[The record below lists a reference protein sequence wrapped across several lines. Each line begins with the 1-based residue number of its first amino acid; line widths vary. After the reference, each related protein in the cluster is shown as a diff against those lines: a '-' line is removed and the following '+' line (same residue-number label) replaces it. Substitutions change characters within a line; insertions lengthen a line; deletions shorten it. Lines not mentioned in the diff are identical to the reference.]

1 MTTRHSIIIGC
12 ILCAASGCTSV
23 QLKKDTVSQA
33 TAVHDLQQQQV
44 LDNLA
49 MFVQNPNSMP
59 YFSYAN
65 SSGAQVTDQANGSAT
80 AGGGRATLYPSS
92 PKTPSN
98 FFTPPMVLNSLGLTL
113 GAQRTQLESFIVTPV
128 NDPRKLELM
137 RCAYQTAV
145 ANCGRGAVSGTCP
158 DCQTRFKVFYT
169 GDPNGDIRQGANG
182 IITSECLK
190 SNCCWFRIG
199 CKHCVPKHCPCIVI
213 GEYCGCYV
221 WVLPEG
227 QDQLTKL
234 TLTILDYAMHE
245 PPVKLSKQVVYNID
259 EYGLPTTSQRSVG
272 KVTANIAIDERPEA
286 LLKVD
291 QADEARIEQFL
302 DYRHK
307 HVKERLASS
316 TDAAERKQ
324 LLDDDEML
332 QNKLDFLHDQLR
344 TGGLK
349 EQYYP
354 RSPFPSGPN
363 LLQLDMYQSVLP
375 NFSTP

>member
-1 MTTRHSIIIGC
+1 
-12 ILCAASGCTSV
+12 
-23 QLKKDTVSQA
+23 
-33 TAVHDLQQQQV
+33 
-44 LDNLA
+44 
-49 MFVQNPNSMP
+49 
-59 YFSYAN
+59 
-65 SSGAQVTDQANGSAT
+65 
-80 AGGGRATLYPSS
+80 
-92 PKTPSN
+92 
-98 FFTPPMVLNSLGLTL
+98 
-113 GAQRTQLESFIVTPV
+113 
-128 NDPRKLELM
+128 
-137 RCAYQTAV
+137 
-145 ANCGRGAVSGTCP
+145 
-158 DCQTRFKVFYT
+158 
-169 GDPNGDIRQGANG
+169 
-182 IITSECLK
+182 
-190 SNCCWFRIG
+190 
-199 CKHCVPKHCPCIVI
+199 
-213 GEYCGCYV
+213 
-221 WVLPEG
+221 
-227 QDQLTKL
+227 
-234 TLTILDYAMHE
+234 MHE

-349 EQYYP
+349 EQFYP

-375 NFSTP
+375 SFGSVP